1 MKITASKDFYKSF
14 SKYDK
19 KLQQQINKA
28 VEKLPDGDVKKL
40 KGKNNDFIYRLRV
53 RDVRVV
59 FIMNSES
66 IHIIDV
72 DNRGDIYKTN

>member
-1 MKITASKDFYKSF
+1 MQITASKDFYKSF

-19 KLQQQINKA
+19 KLQQQINNA
-28 VEKLPDGDVKKL
+28 VEKLPNGDVKKL
-40 KGKNNDFIYRLRV
+40 KGKNNDFLYRLRV
-53 RDVRVV
+53 RDVRII
-59 FIMNSES
+59 FTMNSES